1 MSNITN
7 LSSSVPLPSG
17 AQIPRL
23 GFGVFLMSE
32 TDVRRC
38 VEDALAVGYR
48 HIDTAAIYRNE
59 GAVGDALRAS
69 GVKRDEVF
77 ITTKVHNGDH
87 GYQSTLDAARAS
99 LDTLGLSYLD
109 LYLIH
114 WPAPSRGLYADT
126 WRALVQ
132 LKEQGLVRDIGVC
145 NFQPEHLDTIIE
157 ETAVTPAVN
166 QVELHPAFQQKTLKN
181 YHQEIGILTQAWG
194 PLGQGKY
201 QLGQLDGLTD
211 IAANVGKTL
220 HQAVIRWHLQSGH
233 VIFPK
238 TIDSHRLQQNS
249 DVFDFELT
257 DAQMA
262 TIDAVDVGFRLGN
275 NPYFRN

>member
-7 LSSSVPLPSG
+7 LSSSVALPSG

-48 HIDTAAIYRNE
+48 HIDTAAVYKNE
-59 GAVGDALRAS
+59 GAVGEALRAS
-69 GVKRDEVF
+69 GVNRDEVF
-77 ITTKVHNGDH
+77 ITTKVYNGDH
-87 GYQSTLDAARAS
+87 GYQSTLDAARTS
-99 LDTLGLSYLD
+99 LDTLGLDYLD

-114 WPAPSRGLYADT
+114 WPAPGRGLYADT
-126 WRALVQ
+126 WRALIE
-132 LKEQGLVRDIGVC
+132 LKEQGLARDIGVC
-145 NFQPEHLDTIIE
+145 NFQPEHLVTIIE
-157 ETAVTPAVN
+157 ETGVTPAVN
-166 QVELHPAFQQKTLKN
+166 QVELHPAFQQKSLKN
-181 YHQEIGILTQAWG
+181 YHQEKGILTQGWG

-201 QLGQLDGLTD
+201 QLGQLEGLTD
-211 IAANVGKTL
+211 IATDVGKTL
-220 HQAVIRWHLQSGH
+220 HQVVIRWHLQCGH
-233 VIFPK
+233 IIFPK
-238 TIDSHRLQQNS
+238 TTDGQRLRQNV

-257 DAQMA
+257 DAHMA
-262 TIDAVDVGFRLGN
+262 TIDAVDVDFRLGN